1 MNSSGTKKPPI
12 LSSKPHM
19 PARKPAGTPRAPEY
33 RVLIAPHLAERTQH
47 YVTRLILETTKT
59 FATFRYELSVEESVG
74 PDSIRLVVLGFK
86 TPHLTLPASG
96 PARFQK
102 DYDGLKGLFTVTVAG
117 IDGRENRFSVR
128 VTPERVELV
137 SPPRNSFVQIVTD
150 NARWTTL
157 TA

>member
-1 MNSSGTKKPPI
+1 MSP
-12 LSSKPHM
+12 
-19 PARKPAGTPRAPEY
+19 RKPAGDPKVPEY
-33 RVLIAPHLAERTQH
+33 RLLLAPHLAERTQQ

-74 PDSIRLVVLGFK
+74 SDFIHLVVLGFK
-86 TPHLTLPASG
+86 TPRLTLPSAG

-117 IDGRENRFSVR
+117 IDGRENKFSVR
-128 VTPERVELV
+128 VAPEKVELV
-137 SPPRNSFVQIVTD
+137 SPPRHSFVQIVTD
-150 NARWTTL
+150 NTRWTTL